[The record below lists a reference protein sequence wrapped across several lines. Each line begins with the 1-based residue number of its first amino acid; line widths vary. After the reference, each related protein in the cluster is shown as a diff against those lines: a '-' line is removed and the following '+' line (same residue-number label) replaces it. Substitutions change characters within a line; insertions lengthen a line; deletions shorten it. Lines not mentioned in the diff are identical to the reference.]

1 MQRQLIGQTAFP
13 PEGTRPGKP
22 TVRPHFRPDV
32 PCETQQTPDL
42 NAPRGDAD
50 ATVVP
55 HPLPISALPAADQLF
70 QREAGA
76 ELGRLEGALARQRQG
91 LPYVSPLGVSD
102 KVEAK
107 ELARIGFQLTPQGK
121 IVPKKKGAGR

>member
-1 MQRQLIGQTAFP
+1 MA
-13 PEGTRPGKP
+13 K
-22 TVRPHFRPDV
+22 RPH
-32 PCETQQTPDL
+32 
-42 NAPRGDAD
+42 GDAD

-107 ELARIGFQLTPQGK
+107 ELARIGFQLTPQGNV
-121 IVPKKKGAGR
+121 VPKKGAGR